1 MLSALE
7 AVKQKLSNYY
17 SKTYYKHG
25 DIYSSAVI
33 LSPKFKLVIFDTA
46 SWEKEWKS
54 TYRRWFT
61 NLFYTHYVDSDSLGM
76 DSNKRLLKEPTDS
89 LSKVLRCQT
98 IAKVGSLNEPS
109 EVMAYL
115 WEGTSPHANILDY

>member
-7 AVKQKLSNYY
+7 AVKRKLSDYY
-17 SKTYYKHG
+17 SKTYHKRG
-25 DIYSSAVI
+25 DIYSSTTI
-33 LSPKFKLVIFDTA
+33 LSPEFKLVIFDTA

-76 DSNKRLLKEPTDS
+76 DSNKRLPKEPANS
-89 LSKVLRCQT
+89 LSKVLRC
-98 IAKVGSLNEPS
+98 
-109 EVMAYL
+109 
-115 WEGTSPHANILDY
+115 